1 MLRSRRPPERAVAH
15 SLRSATALP
24 RCEQGANPRAS
35 PCSAFCRCLWIKA
48 DITTVRYPTM
58 ALKLVATPVTRRPAW
73 LTALLPKEP
82 GSSVPSTPQ
91 PLRRRAVDQRLI
103 VSTGSDLRRPAQRHR
118 NHADRLV
125 ATRLVWTQVGGT
137 TMLGMLWRVGHK
149 DDPAGFSPREL
160 TSWRNRWDD
169 PQREFRTSYA
179 AETVGTALVEVFQHY
194 RPHGPSSDHAR
205 RAIPKLIPVPK
216 R

>member
-1 MLRSRRPPERAVAH
+1 M
-15 SLRSATALP
+15 
-24 RCEQGANPRAS
+24 
-35 PCSAFCRCLWIKA
+35 
-48 DITTVRYPTM
+48 
-58 ALKLVATPVTRRPAW
+58 
-73 LTALLPKEP
+73 
-82 GSSVPSTPQ
+82 
-91 PLRRRAVDQRLI
+91 
-103 VSTGSDLRRPAQRHR
+103 STGSDLRRPAQRHR

-179 AETVGTALVEVFQHY
+179 AETVGTALV
-194 RPHGPSSDHAR
+194 
-205 RAIPKLIPVPK
+205 L
-216 R
+216 